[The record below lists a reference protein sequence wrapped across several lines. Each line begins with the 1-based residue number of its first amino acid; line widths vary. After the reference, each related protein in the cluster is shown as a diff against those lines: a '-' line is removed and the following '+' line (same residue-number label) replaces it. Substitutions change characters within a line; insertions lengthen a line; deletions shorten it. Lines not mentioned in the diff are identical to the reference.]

1 MVADIENNH
10 RLRRNNL
17 RLPIQ
22 REVCAL
28 SGSFI
33 SYYSKSIFFVYFYNN
48 PVSTLGELIGIRGG
62 VKWYIITKNFSK
74 SIIFAGMKKQVFIF
88 YPFLLVLLLLLFAGG
103 LVYGA
108 VSIPVESVVNILLGE
123 GTERLAWQNI
133 VLQSRFPQ
141 AVTALLAGAS
151 LAVSGLLL
159 QTLFRNPLAGPSIL
173 GISDGA
179 NLGVAAIMLYF
190 GGSLSMVTDLPISGY
205 LAVIMAAFSGAA
217 CILGLIIYF
226 SAKVKNNVMLLIIG
240 IMIGYL
246 ASSLISVLN
255 YYASTDKVHAFVM
268 WGLGNFSGVSLQQLP
283 YFAGFTC
290 IGLLLAILLIKPLN
304 ALLLGEMYAAN
315 LGIKIRRTR
324 ILILLCTGLLTATTT
339 AFCGPISF
347 IGLAVPH
354 VARLML
360 GSSNHKMLV
369 PVTLLTGSC
378 IALLCNLLMV
388 LPGTHNILPL
398 NAVTPMLGAPVIIY
412 VIVNRKNIQYFD

>member
-1 MVADIENNH
+1 M
-10 RLRRNNL
+10 
-17 RLPIQ
+17 
-22 REVCAL
+22 EVL
-28 SGSFI
+28 LLNFW
-33 SYYSKSIFFVYFYNN
+33 KQFF
-48 PVSTLGELIGIRGG
+48 LC
-62 VKWYIITKNFSK
+62 
-74 SIIFAGMKKQVFIF
+74 IFANMKRQALIF
-88 YPFLLVLLLLLFAGG
+88 YPLLLILLSILLAGG
-103 LVYGA
+103 LLYGA
-108 VSIPVESVVNILLGE
+108 VSIPIESVIDILMGKE
-123 GTERLAWQNI
+123 TEHLAWQNI
-133 VLQSRFPQ
+133 VWQSRLPQ

-179 NLGVAAIMLYF
+179 NLGVAAVMLYL
-190 GGSLSMVTDLPISGY
+190 GGSLSLVADLPISGY
-205 LAVIMAAFSGAA
+205 LAVILAAFGGAV
-217 CILGLIIYF
+217 CVLGLIIYF

-283 YFAGFTC
+283 YFVGFTV
-290 IGLLLAILLIKPLN
+290 IGLLLSILLIKPLN

-315 LGIKIRRTR
+315 LGIKIKRTR
-324 ILILLCTGLLTATTT
+324 ILILFCAGLLTATTT

-354 VARLML
+354 IARLLL

-369 PVTLLTGSC
+369 PVTLLVGSC
-378 IALLCNLLMV
+378 VALFCNLLMV
-388 LPGTHNILPL
+388 LPGTNNVFPL
-398 NAVTPMLGAPVIIY
+398 NAVTPLLGAPVIIY